1 MANLKV
7 TGNYLNP
14 YEGLHAAYRGSPLYE
29 QLGGD
34 AAWET
39 YARRGQLDE
48 MITILRQQE
57 KLGGVDKFK
66 QNYNTDFLD
75 TDQKMMAAANELY
88 ADRETVNKYK
98 ENYIDEAT
106 GEVKERELEMTEYD
120 WNKHNISALVDY
132 NKKVYE
138 REVEAKNKEDMN
150 GFVKFMASIP
160 GVLGEFGTGFLEQ
173 VENIWNP
180 IQGTFNAISATIK
193 GEGFEGVDEAF
204 QSAWKDDVTLGL
216 RQQLED
222 WERKYTLV
230 RDINGNYTI
239 GGKIFGGIATSYG
252 QFAPTMMLNL
262 ASGFVG
268 KIGSAGSKLNN
279 FSQSAAKVI
288 NKAANLMYWAGL
300 SSSNFGEFVRDKEM
314 ATVPTWQKLLNA
326 AAKGTGE
333 YLVMRMLNNVFGTT
347 TLDKLTFGYS
357 LTGSV
362 AGTTATRIGLD
373 FMHEGLEEALQDFS
387 SYYIDVF
394 FTSINENFGKYANY
408 NLQTFVDAFV
418 LGALSSIGGS
428 AISIVTGKRVSKNEV
443 ARNRKGEIK
452 VDRKGKVK
460 VAKFNMFESYN
471 IRANADGFTS
481 AVNELMNDKTL
492 TKAQRNSL
500 YGQAYATIR
509 VLSSYYGEIG
519 QERFAAAESLINQL
533 YEYGTKKGYYWNE
546 EKRTDIVKKLKQ
558 QYQDMSSD
566 YYGKLEENVEAAIK
580 EAAEKAA
587 ISEINQVIAKEDL
600 KSGKV
605 KLPAD
610 KAEMEK
616 VVQGIFD
623 KDSTV
628 ERVVLTNDGVTPIQ
642 VNNVVFVPSNYLELG
657 ADGNIVYRTIA
668 EQDLVQKTISGEQ
681 YAELLPIILSTYRSV
696 KNDPN
701 ATMEQAIFEL
711 YFNPQFFEIMLNTA
725 NQETFQFL
733 SKLNDLAAKATR
745 KTVKDEIFVQRLDE
759 VMVELNKI
767 LVVYLVNQ
775 QEANFDHLSF
785 LNKKQ
790 KDWIHNKRY
799 SKDLANRIIKGNKV
813 TNEEWDVVKHRI
825 NAMPVTQDIKDV
837 IWNNLQSKTESVRRN
852 AITQMNNHY
861 RNIFLSPYNGKTFL
875 PNNSIANNTW
885 NTWAK
890 ASGLTIDTLLVPVT
904 DPDLFEI
911 IQESEGEVSPDS
923 TLSYYR
929 KTFERY
935 TNGKYTFQY
944 KNGMVKVDEIKRDAQ
959 YGYYRF
965 NKEKQSIYSERS
977 ERNRTIV
984 ERSRNAN
991 RTLVSEFIS
1000 DNVDDMSKSYVEI
1013 DDLIKNPELLKDS
1026 IRKKIEQSPQKE
1038 VTPQT
1043 AFLYLRNETLRKTK
1057 GNTSIVMGSDGKF
1070 YFVNVKAAKDILI
1083 NPKPDWQDKK
1093 EFKASELVK
1102 ADYMIGKLAGLKVVK
1117 GNSTYYDPQINTIV
1131 LEQADNDTMTYLFLH
1146 EFQHAIQDNENLNRG
1161 LFETWLDSLKV
1172 DAQRKRI
1179 INDFRKH
1186 RPELFN
1192 DVKKGSK
1199 EEADI
1204 VQDSIYNMTGE
1215 TQAYGLEGDEIND
1228 YYPVLS
1234 YVNNGYVN
1242 LVLPWGTHYKLNDA
1256 TNTVAEVF
1264 TGGPVYTG
1272 QKQTTEKKFEP
1283 KVEPKVEPKK
1293 TKKTVEQST
1302 EQIIKEEVE
1311 KRKSINEITTAIA
1324 KLKPETQT
1332 NYSDFHQSME
1342 DMKSDDT
1349 KSEEVQWEDV
1359 EANNVTARNV
1369 SKVLN
1374 HLFEKTTAK
1383 DFVNGNF
1390 ACMVLTNGDIYK
1402 MPVKLKIGTDIAH
1415 EIYKLVYSKIFKT
1428 GRKASKEELMALA
1441 TNLVDADKKLYYVNA
1456 IIYDGQSSSQ
1466 GNRFL
1471 TVSVPFA
1478 SSKSQLKSVFKLLD
1492 LQQANKNAYI
1502 NVYSAATGT
1511 ITGDISLEE
1520 AKKEIRDTTESLESY
1535 EEMFRQGHKNVND
1548 SPMSQTENSYNS
1560 INEAK
1565 RVKNSNADF
1574 EKILRNNTDD
1584 YDITQFSKRPRSVF
1598 ILPDGSLRAVQKDQH
1613 HIHTMERII
1622 ANGYEQQDA
1631 QKYFKSLPQVTV
1643 QRDSEGL
1650 LVAIRMPL
1658 AMDRPTIN
1666 TLLTIMDMFYDK
1678 NIEFSLGPTF
1688 GYDVDPSEVVVFSDE
1703 YDNPDEMIDGYIE
1716 EYRNQNIL
1724 RNSHKKRYVS
1734 NEEADE
1740 SNLKYFKRR
1749 NKPIQLDPRIQDLVK
1764 ETTGHEQEVSR
1775 GLWKLIGGSRK
1786 GELNVHTLY
1795 EYIRTADTMND
1806 YTFDLINKHFFKNT
1820 AIKSFKQLKAYAS
1833 ELAPKYYALR
1843 AVLKA
1848 FGKEQ
1853 FLERKLSHKG
1863 FMDILENLEKRPEWK
1878 ALYDQI
1884 VQRFESYK
1892 GSLPLDIDYQNMRIM
1907 FMKMFDGTVQ
1917 SAGHIAAIAKWLAV
1931 TEYTAETKYKTAGQV
1946 KKVSTEKSI
1955 GEDIKLEDTLE
1966 DESAR
1971 AAFDEVLDDTP
1982 EIQMIEAVI
1991 NERNRRFFESED
2003 YKNMD
2008 KAEIR
2013 QTQYEI
2019 RQEVEE
2025 KLTAEEV
2032 RAEYLAILT
2041 GEDRAYNDYVK
2052 SKISKYVRPVKN
2064 VKAHIRYLV
2073 NVSIRNNLSESDMK
2087 RFRKQYPEVF
2097 DADGRLNPEYMKG
2110 KSMSQL
2116 EALEESLVKVA
2127 DKAKEGAFKSAR
2139 AQRLSNDLEKAKRK
2153 IEQLEQRNQ
2162 KLKEENKE
2170 LKQYERT
2177 EDYKFDNDYE
2187 FTINSDIPMPAV
2199 VQETMETSFDEFSKS
2214 EVKYVGDDT
2223 VDNIKISM
2231 TKFFEKVGNKL
2242 SMMSQQD
2249 VDDVINFYAHS
2260 VVIAEKFDTNSM
2272 RKYDA
2277 FKMFTLAYLL
2287 QAEREGLW
2295 TLSESQVRDINNTLD
2310 QMARQS
2316 ATVLSMWKQALKLAD
2331 PNRCIINSIKRS
2343 TDVEFSTHAIESLS
2357 QAMSMS
2363 GKTKEQLDRK
2373 SAAVKKAI
2381 ERLEYEALE
2390 QYKKKEGN
2398 AFDKLVKLQRLFML
2412 SGPGTWIRNA
2422 VSNTAIIPA
2431 NRGGAFIGTIITEK
2445 LFKHKKDVLTEHHQW
2460 RIAGTKP
2467 DQIFS
2472 DYVDNLFDWVVY
2484 KDDKGKDVTF
2494 YEAISDGLNKY
2505 NPKKL
2510 KRLTGVNAI
2519 TDMIAKRV
2527 ASDIFNNNGFTSRSN
2542 RKALQ
2547 KSGELL
2553 NMTSKFVFKM
2563 LSDDPWIKRQ
2573 TKYYMKRMLQESQK
2587 EINPTMLATQ
2597 DYPNKRISEIL
2608 VEAYK
2613 MATWDY
2619 MHKPNV
2625 FNKVEQWIREKSGAP
2640 GYFIF
2645 KQFLPFASAG
2655 WNWFIAG
2662 LELTPIGLA
2671 KGIIQYA
2678 KLEDMIQK
2686 MDKARVKG
2694 EDIASSR
2701 FAAYIA
2707 RRNIGK
2713 GLIGTIGLAIG
2724 LILAFTGT
2732 AGIDDED
2739 DKLKIRI
2746 GDNFY
2751 IDITDLFGSQGILLG
2766 MAIGSPFM
2774 DGEGT
2779 AWDKI
2784 SGSFTSTLTQL
2795 FNDSVYNDVA
2805 GWFKWN
2811 DGVGEVLLDRFESSI
2826 GTFIPNAIKTFNSM
2840 LYTHQVKYDSGILGA
2855 IERWGVQ
2862 LVPGLSYALPKKVDI
2877 YDGQVK
2883 PKYNVNWLINFI
2895 NRLGP
2900 IDIMPY
2906 KVTDMEKLAMSLGV
2920 NKDMLTGNY
2929 DDIGQLSAADV
2940 EKINKYYGTL
2950 NEQDL
2955 AELVANKRKYRV
2967 LDEKTDEYV
2976 EITFNKMTDKQKKSV
2991 IQRIMSDNA
3000 SAAKVYIW
3008 TSKGGKFY
3016 GTESEVQ
3023 EYRKLGLNNVYV
3035 EMKGKKG
3042 FI

>member
-48 MITILRQQE
+48 MITVLREQE

-180 IQGTFNAISATIK
+180 IQGTFNAISATVK
-193 GEGFEGVDEAF
+193 GENVDEAF
-204 QSAWKDDVTLGL
+204 QSAWKDDVTIGL

-252 QFAPTMMLNL
+252 QFAPTMMLNF

-268 KIGSAGSKLNN
+268 KIGTAGSKLNN

-288 NKAANLMYWAGL
+288 NKAANLMYWTGL

-362 AGTTATRIGLD
+362 AGTAASRIGLD

-408 NLQTFVDAFV
+408 NLQTFIDAFV

-428 AISIVTGKRVSKNEV
+428 AVSIVTGKRISKNEV

-460 VAKFNMFESYN
+460 VAKFNAFESYN
-471 IRANADGFTS
+471 IRANAEGFTS

-492 TKAQRNSL
+492 TKEQRNSL

-546 EKRTDIVKKLKQ
+546 EKRTNTIKKLKQ
-558 QYQDMSSD
+558 QYQDMTTD

-616 VVQGIFD
+616 IVQDIFD
-623 KDSTV
+623 KDKSV
-628 ERVVLTNDGVTPIQ
+628 ERVVITNDGVTPIQ
-642 VNNVVFVPSNYLELG
+642 VSNIVFVPSNYLELG

-668 EQDLVQKTISGEQ
+668 EQDLVQKTISGKQ
-681 YAELLPIILSTYRSV
+681 YADLLPIILSTYRSV

-711 YFNPQFFEIMLNTA
+711 YFNPQFFEIMLNSA
-725 NQETFQFL
+725 NQEMFQFL

-785 LNKKQ
+785 LNRKQ

-799 SKDLANRIIKGNKV
+799 GKDLANRIIKGNKV
-813 TNEEWDVVKHRI
+813 TNEEWEVIKHRI

-837 IWNNLQSKTESVRRN
+837 IWNNMQSKTESVRRN

-861 RNIFLSPYNGKTFL
+861 RNVFLSPYNGKTFL

-890 ASGLTIDTLLVPVT
+890 ASGLTIDSLLVPVT

-923 TLSYYR
+923 TLAYYR
-929 KTFERY
+929 KTFEHY

-984 ERSRNAN
+984 ERSRAAN
-991 RTLVSEFIS
+991 RTLVSEFVS
-1000 DNVDDMSKSYVEI
+1000 DDVDDMSKSYVEI
-1013 DDLIKNPELLKDS
+1013 DDLIKNPELLKAS

-1083 NPKPDWQDKK
+1083 NPNHDWQDKK
-1093 EFKASELVK
+1093 EFKATELVK
-1102 ADYMIGKLAGLKVVK
+1102 ADYMIGKLAGLKIVK
-1117 GNSTYYDPQINTIV
+1117 GNSTYYDPQTNTIV

-1161 LFETWLDSLKV
+1161 LSATWLDSLKV

-1234 YVNNGYVN
+1234 YVNNGIVN
-1242 LVLPWGTHYKLNDA
+1242 LVLPWGTHYKLND
-1256 TNTVAEVF
+1256 
-1264 TGGPVYTG
+1264 
-1272 QKQTTEKKFEP
+1272 
-1283 KVEPKVEPKK
+1283 
-1293 TKKTVEQST
+1293 
-1302 EQIIKEEVE
+1302 
-1311 KRKSINEITTAIA
+1311 
-1324 KLKPETQT
+1324 
-1332 NYSDFHQSME
+1332 
-1342 DMKSDDT
+1342 
-1349 KSEEVQWEDV
+1349 
-1359 EANNVTARNV
+1359 VT
-1369 SKVLN
+1369 
-1374 HLFEKTTAK
+1374 
-1383 DFVNGNF
+1383 
-1390 ACMVLTNGDIYK
+1390 
-1402 MPVKLKIGTDIAH
+1402 
-1415 EIYKLVYSKIFKT
+1415 
-1428 GRKASKEELMALA
+1428 
-1441 TNLVDADKKLYYVNA
+1441 
-1456 IIYDGQSSSQ
+1456 GQSSIVTV
-1466 GNRFL
+1466 NKKFNDIIKDATRHYTKEDFAKFPMRF
-1471 TVSVPFA
+1471 FM
-1478 SSKSQLKSVFKLLD
+1478 
-1492 LQQANKNAYI
+1492 LQD
-1502 NVYSAATGT
+1502 
-1511 ITGDISLEE
+1511 GDIRVTNYYHDEIVNLIVSKGYSRKDAVEYVDSLPQFTMDEGGE
-1520 AKKEIRDTTESLESY
+1520 YIAFRIPERMTSAERYSILELMDVLLSKNITFELGPTSDADY
-1535 EEMFRQGHKNVND
+1535 EYDVILTSDDYNTSDDMLKAYTRN
-1548 SPMSQTENSYNS
+1548 YNS
-1560 INEAK
+1560 IKSQNISSHK
-1565 RVKNSNADF
+1565 RLTEFDDKFETIVKS
-1574 EKILRNNTDD
+1574 NTDD

-1598 ILPDGSLRAVQKDQH
+1598 ILSDGSLRAVQKDQH

-1622 ANGYEQQDA
+1622 ANGYEQRDVEE
-1631 QKYFKSLPQVTV
+1631 YFKSLPQVTV

-1650 LVAIRMPL
+1650 LVAVRIPL
-1658 AMDRPTIN
+1658 AMDRPALN

-1734 NEEADE
+1734 NKEADE

-1749 NKPIQLDPRIQDLVK
+1749 NKPIQLDPRVQELVK

-1795 EYIRTADTMND
+1795 EYIRTTETMND
-1806 YTFDLINKHFFKNT
+1806 YTFNLINKHFFKNT

-1884 VQRFESYK
+1884 VERFESYK

-1931 TEYTAETKYKTAGQV
+1931 TEYAAETKYKTAGQV

-1966 DESAR
+1966 DESAK

-2064 VKAHIRYLV
+2064 VKAHIKYLV

-2087 RFRKQYPEVF
+2087 RFRKQYPDVF
-2097 DADGRLNPEYMKG
+2097 DADGRLNPEYMKD

-2116 EALEESLVKVA
+2116 EALEESLIKVA
-2127 DKAKEGAFKSAR
+2127 NKAKEGAFKSAK
-2139 AQRLSNDLEKAKRK
+2139 AQRLSDDLAKAKRK
-2153 IEQLEQRNQ
+2153 IEKLERENQ
-2162 KLKEENKE
+2162 KLKDENKE
-2170 LKQYERT
+2170 LKQYEKT

-2199 VQETMETSFDEFSKS
+2199 VQETMEISFDEFSKS

-2231 TKFFEKVGNKL
+2231 VKFFEKAGNKL

-2260 VVIAEKFDTNSM
+2260 FVIAEKFDTNSM

-2287 QAEREGLW
+2287 EGEREGLW
-2295 TLSESQVRDINNTLD
+2295 TLSESQARDINNTLD

-2357 QAMSMS
+2357 QAMSMP
-2363 GKTKEQLDRK
+2363 GKSKEQLDRK

-2398 AFDKLVKLQRLFML
+2398 VFDKLVKLQRLFML

-2422 VSNTAIIPA
+2422 VSNTVIIPA

-2445 LFKHKKDVLTEHHQW
+2445 LFKHKKDVLTKHKQW
-2460 RIAGTKP
+2460 IIAGTKP

-2494 YEAISDGLNKY
+2494 YQAISDGLNKY

-2510 KRLTGVNAI
+2510 KRLTGVDAI

-2527 ASDIFNNNGFTSRSN
+2527 ASDIFNNNGFTSRSS

-2587 EINPTMLATQ
+2587 DINPTMLATQ
-2597 DYPNKRISEIL
+2597 DYPNKKISEIL

-2625 FNKVEQWIREKSGAP
+2625 FNKIEQWIREKSGAP

-2732 AGIDDED
+2732 AGIDEED

-2751 IDITDLFGSQGILLG
+2751 IDITDMFGSQGILLG

-2779 AWDKI
+2779 AWDKV
-2784 SGSFTSTLTQL
+2784 SSSFTSTLTQL

-2840 LYTHQVKYDSGILGA
+2840 LYTHQVKYDRGILGA

-2862 LVPGLSYALPKKVDI
+2862 LVPGLAHALPKKVDI

-2883 PKYNVNWLINFI
+2883 PKYNVNWLVNFI

-2906 KVTDMEKLAMSLGV
+2906 KVTDMEKLAISLGV

-2967 LDEKTDEYV
+2967 LDEETDEYV

>member
-48 MITILRQQE
+48 MITVLREQN
-57 KLGGVDKFK
+57 KLGGIENFK
-66 QNYNTDFLD
+66 NNYETDFLD

-106 GEVKERELEMTEYD
+106 GEIKERELEMTEYD

-193 GEGFEGVDEAF
+193 GENIDEAF
-204 QSAWKDDVTLGL
+204 QSAWKDDVTIGL

-252 QFAPTMMLNL
+252 QFAPTMMLNF

-268 KIGSAGSKLNN
+268 KIGTAGSKLNN

-288 NKAANLMYWAGL
+288 NKAANIMYWTGL
-300 SSSNFGEFVRDKEM
+300 SSSNFGELVRDKEM

-357 LTGSV
+357 LSGSV
-362 AGTTATRIGLD
+362 AGTAASRIGLD

-408 NLQTFVDAFV
+408 NLQTFIDAFV

-428 AISIVTGKRVSKNEV
+428 AVSIVTGKRISKNEV

-460 VAKFNMFESYN
+460 IAKFNAFESYN
-471 IRANADGFTS
+471 IRANAEGFIS

-492 TKAQRNSL
+492 TKEQRNSL

-546 EKRTDIVKKLKQ
+546 EKRTDIIKKLKQ
-558 QYQDMSSD
+558 QYQDMTTD

-580 EAAEKAA
+580 EAVEKAA

-616 VVQGIFD
+616 IVQDIFD
-623 KDSTV
+623 KDESV
-628 ERVVLTNDGVTPIQ
+628 ERVVITNDGVTPIQ
-642 VNNVVFVPSNYLELG
+642 VSNIVFVPSNYLELG

-668 EQDLVQKTISGEQ
+668 EQDLVQKTISGKQ
-681 YAELLPIILSTYRSV
+681 YADLLPIILSTYRSV

-711 YFNPQFFEIMLNTA
+711 YFNPQFFEIMLNSA
-725 NQETFQFL
+725 NQEMFQFL

-785 LNKKQ
+785 LNRKQ
-790 KDWIHNKRY
+790 KDWVHNKRY

-813 TNEEWDVVKHRI
+813 TNEEWEVIKHRI

-837 IWNNLQSKTESVRRN
+837 IWNNIQSKTESVRRN
-852 AITQMNNHY
+852 AIVQMNNHY
-861 RNIFLSPYNGKTFL
+861 RNVFLSPYNGKTFL

-890 ASGLTIDTLLVPVT
+890 ASGLTIDSLLVPVT

-923 TLSYYR
+923 TLAYYR

-984 ERSRNAN
+984 ERSRIAN
-991 RTLVSEFIS
+991 RTLVSEFVS
-1000 DNVDDMSKSYVEI
+1000 DDVDDMSKSYVEI
-1013 DDLIKNPELLKDS
+1013 DDLIKNPELLKAS

-1083 NPKPDWQDKK
+1083 SPKPDWQDKK
-1093 EFKASELVK
+1093 EFKATELVK
-1102 ADYMIGKLAGLKVVK
+1102 ADYMLGKLAGLKIVK
-1117 GNSTYYDPQINTIV
+1117 GNSTYYDPQTNTIV

-1161 LFETWLDSLKV
+1161 LSATWLDSLKV

-1215 TQAYGLEGDEIND
+1215 TQAYGLEADEIND

-1234 YVNNGYVN
+1234 YVNNGIVN
-1242 LVLPWGTHYKLNDA
+1242 LVLPWGTHYKLND
-1256 TNTVAEVF
+1256 
-1264 TGGPVYTG
+1264 
-1272 QKQTTEKKFEP
+1272 
-1283 KVEPKVEPKK
+1283 
-1293 TKKTVEQST
+1293 
-1302 EQIIKEEVE
+1302 
-1311 KRKSINEITTAIA
+1311 IT
-1324 KLKPETQT
+1324 
-1332 NYSDFHQSME
+1332 
-1342 DMKSDDT
+1342 
-1349 KSEEVQWEDV
+1349 
-1359 EANNVTARNV
+1359 
-1369 SKVLN
+1369 
-1374 HLFEKTTAK
+1374 
-1383 DFVNGNF
+1383 
-1390 ACMVLTNGDIYK
+1390 
-1402 MPVKLKIGTDIAH
+1402 
-1415 EIYKLVYSKIFKT
+1415 
-1428 GRKASKEELMALA
+1428 
-1441 TNLVDADKKLYYVNA
+1441 
-1456 IIYDGQSSSQ
+1456 GQSSIVTNSDK
-1466 GNRFL
+1466 F
-1471 TVSVPFA
+1471 
-1478 SSKSQLKSVFKLLD
+1478 
-1492 LQQANKNAYI
+1492 
-1502 NVYSAATGT
+1502 
-1511 ITGDISLEE
+1511 
-1520 AKKEIRDTTESLESY
+1520 ES
-1535 EEMFRQGHKNVND
+1535 
-1548 SPMSQTENSYNS
+1548 
-1560 INEAK
+1560 I
-1565 RVKNSNADF
+1565 VKN
-1574 EKILRNNTDD
+1574 NTED
-1584 YDITQFSKRPRSVF
+1584 YSMEQFSKRPRSVF

-1631 QKYFKSLPQVTV
+1631 EKYFKSLPQVTV
-1643 QRDSEGL
+1643 QRDGEEL
-1650 LVAIRMPL
+1650 LIAIRIPL
-1658 AMDRPTIN
+1658 SMNRATLN
-1666 TLLTIMDMFYDK
+1666 SLLTIMDMFYDK
-1678 NIEFSLGPTF
+1678 NIDFDLGPTF
-1688 GYDVDPSEVVVFSDE
+1688 GYDVDPSEVVVFSDD
-1703 YDNPDEMIDGYIE
+1703 YDNSDEMIDGYIE
-1716 EYRNQNIL
+1716 EYRNQKIL

-1734 NEEADE
+1734 NKEADE
-1740 SNLKYFKRR
+1740 TNLKYFKRR
-1749 NKPIQLDPRIQDLVK
+1749 NKPIQLDHRVQELVK

-1795 EYIRTADTMND
+1795 EYIRTAETMND
-1806 YTFDLINKHFFKNT
+1806 YTFNLINKHFFKNT

-1884 VQRFESYK
+1884 VERFESYK

-1931 TEYTAETKYKTAGQV
+1931 TEYTAETKYKTPGNV
-1946 KKVSTEKSI
+1946 KKVSTEKQI

-1966 DESAR
+1966 DESAKT
-1971 AAFDEVLDDTP
+1971 AFDEVLDNTP

-2139 AQRLSNDLEKAKRK
+2139 AQRLSNDLAKAKRK
-2153 IEQLEQRNQ
+2153 IEQLEQQNQ

-2199 VQETMETSFDEFSKS
+2199 VQETMEISFDEFSKS

-2231 TKFFEKVGNKL
+2231 VKFFEKAGNKL

-2260 VVIAEKFDTNSM
+2260 FVIAEKFDTNSM

-2287 QAEREGLW
+2287 EGEREGLW
-2295 TLSESQVRDINNTLD
+2295 TLSESQTRDINNTLD

-2398 AFDKLVKLQRLFML
+2398 VFDKLVKLQRLFML

-2422 VSNTAIIPA
+2422 VSNTVIIPA

-2445 LFKHKKDVLTEHHQW
+2445 LFKHKKDVLTKHKQW

-2494 YEAISDGLNKY
+2494 YQAISDGLNKY

-2510 KRLTGVNAI
+2510 KSLTGVDAI

-2527 ASDIFNNNGFTSRSN
+2527 ASDIFNNNGFTSKSS

-2573 TKYYMKRMLQESQK
+2573 TKYYMKRMLHESQK
-2587 EINPTMLATQ
+2587 DINPTMLATQ
-2597 DYPNKRISEIL
+2597 DYPNKKISEIL
-2608 VEAYK
+2608 VEAFK

-2625 FNKVEQWIREKSGAP
+2625 FNKIEQWIREKSGAP

-2732 AGIDDED
+2732 AGIDEED

-2751 IDITDLFGSQGILLG
+2751 IDITDMFGSQGILLG

-2779 AWDKI
+2779 AWNKV
-2784 SGSFTSTLTQL
+2784 SSSFTSTLTQL

-2840 LYTHQVKYDSGILGA
+2840 LYTHQVKYDQGILGA

-2862 LVPGLSYALPKKVDI
+2862 LVPGLAHALPKKVDI

-2883 PKYNVNWLINFI
+2883 PKYNVNWLVNFI

-2906 KVTDMEKLAMSLGV
+2906 KVTDMEKLAISLGV

-2967 LDEKTDEYV
+2967 LDEETDEYV

-3023 EYRKLGLNNVYV
+3023 EYRKLGLNNVYI

>member
-14 YEGLHAAYRGSPLYE
+14 YEGLHAVYRGSPLYE

-48 MITILRQQE
+48 MITVLREQE

-88 ADRETVNKYK
+88 ADRETINKYK

-138 REVEAKNKEDMN
+138 REVEAKNKADMN

-160 GVLGEFGTGFLEQ
+160 GVLGEFGTGVLEQ
-173 VENIWNP
+173 AENIWNP
-180 IQGTFNAISATIK
+180 IQGTFNAISAIVK
-193 GEGFEGVDEAF
+193 GENADEAF
-204 QSAWKDDVTLGL
+204 QSAWKDDVTIGL

-230 RDINGNYTI
+230 RDINGNYTT

-252 QFAPTMMLNL
+252 QFAPTMMLNF

-268 KIGSAGSKLNN
+268 KIGTTGSKLNN

-288 NKAANLMYWAGL
+288 NKAANLMYWTGL

-357 LTGSV
+357 LTSSV
-362 AGTTATRIGLD
+362 TGTAASRIGLD

-408 NLQTFVDAFV
+408 NLQTFIDAFV
-418 LGALSSIGGS
+418 LGALSSIGSS
-428 AISIVTGKRVSKNEV
+428 AVSIVTGKRISKNEV
-443 ARNRKGEIK
+443 AKNRKGEIK

-460 VAKFNMFESYN
+460 IAKFNAFESYN
-471 IRANADGFTS
+471 IRANAEGFTS
-481 AVNELMNDKTL
+481 AVNKLMNDKTL
-492 TKAQRNSL
+492 TKEQRNSL

-533 YEYGTKKGYYWNE
+533 YEYGTKKGYYWDE
-546 EKRTDIVKKLKQ
+546 EKRTDTIKKLKQ
-558 QYQDMSSD
+558 QYQDMSTD
-566 YYGKLEENVEAAIK
+566 YYGKLKENVEAAIK
-580 EAAEKAA
+580 EAVEKAA

-616 VVQGIFD
+616 IVQDIFD
-623 KDSTV
+623 KDESV
-628 ERVVLTNDGVTPIQ
+628 ERVVITNDGVTPIQ
-642 VNNVVFVPSNYLELG
+642 VSNIVFVPSNYLELG

-668 EQDLVQKTISGEQ
+668 EQDLVQKTISGKQ
-681 YAELLPIILSTYRSV
+681 YADLLPIILSTYRSV

-701 ATMEQAIFEL
+701 ATIEQAIFEL
-711 YFNPQFFEIMLNTA
+711 YFNPQFFEIMLNSA
-725 NQETFQFL
+725 NQEMYQFL
-733 SKLNDLAAKATR
+733 SKLNDLATKATR

-785 LNKKQ
+785 LNRKQ

-813 TNEEWDVVKHRI
+813 TNEEWEVIKHRI

-837 IWNNLQSKTESVRRN
+837 IWNNMQSKTESVRRN

-861 RNIFLSPYNGKTFL
+861 RNVFLSPYNGKTFL

-890 ASGLTIDTLLVPVT
+890 ASGLTIDSLLVPVT

-911 IQESEGEVSPDS
+911 IQESEGEVNPDS
-923 TLSYYR
+923 TLAYYR

-944 KNGMVKVDEIKRDAQ
+944 KNGMVKVDEIRRDAQ

-984 ERSRNAN
+984 ERSRAAN
-991 RTLVSEFIS
+991 RTLISEFVS
-1000 DNVDDMSKSYVEI
+1000 DDVDDMSKSYVEI
-1013 DDLIKNPELLKDS
+1013 DDLIKNPELLKAS

-1070 YFVNVKAAKDILI
+1070 YFVNVKAAKDILT
-1083 NPKPDWQDKK
+1083 NPNPDWQDKK
-1093 EFKASELVK
+1093 EYKATELVK
-1102 ADYMIGKLAGLKVVK
+1102 ADYMIGKLAGLKIVK
-1117 GNSTYYDPQINTIV
+1117 GNSTYYDPQTNTIV
-1131 LEQADNDTMTYLFLH
+1131 LEQADNNTMTYLFLH
-1146 EFQHAIQDNENLNRG
+1146 EFQHAIQDNESLNRG
-1161 LFETWLDSLKV
+1161 LSATWLDSLKV

-1186 RPELFN
+1186 RPELFS

-1215 TQAYGLEGDEIND
+1215 TQAYGLEADEIND

-1234 YVNNGYVN
+1234 YVNNGIVN
-1242 LVLPWGTHYKLNDA
+1242 LVLPWGTHYKLND
-1256 TNTVAEVF
+1256 
-1264 TGGPVYTG
+1264 
-1272 QKQTTEKKFEP
+1272 
-1283 KVEPKVEPKK
+1283 
-1293 TKKTVEQST
+1293 
-1302 EQIIKEEVE
+1302 
-1311 KRKSINEITTAIA
+1311 IT
-1324 KLKPETQT
+1324 
-1332 NYSDFHQSME
+1332 
-1342 DMKSDDT
+1342 
-1349 KSEEVQWEDV
+1349 
-1359 EANNVTARNV
+1359 
-1369 SKVLN
+1369 
-1374 HLFEKTTAK
+1374 
-1383 DFVNGNF
+1383 
-1390 ACMVLTNGDIYK
+1390 
-1402 MPVKLKIGTDIAH
+1402 
-1415 EIYKLVYSKIFKT
+1415 
-1428 GRKASKEELMALA
+1428 
-1441 TNLVDADKKLYYVNA
+1441 
-1456 IIYDGQSSSQ
+1456 GQSSIVTNSDK
-1466 GNRFL
+1466 F
-1471 TVSVPFA
+1471 
-1478 SSKSQLKSVFKLLD
+1478 
-1492 LQQANKNAYI
+1492 
-1502 NVYSAATGT
+1502 
-1511 ITGDISLEE
+1511 
-1520 AKKEIRDTTESLESY
+1520 ES
-1535 EEMFRQGHKNVND
+1535 
-1548 SPMSQTENSYNS
+1548 
-1560 INEAK
+1560 I
-1565 RVKNSNADF
+1565 VKN
-1574 EKILRNNTDD
+1574 NTED
-1584 YDITQFSKRPRSVF
+1584 YSMEQFSKHPRSVF
-1598 ILPDGSLRAVQKDQH
+1598 ILPDGSLRAVQRDQY

-1622 ANGYEQQDA
+1622 ANGYDQQDA

-1658 AMDRPTIN
+1658 STDRSTIN

-1688 GYDVDPSEVVVFSDE
+1688 GYDVDPSEVVVFSDD
-1703 YDNPDEMIDGYIE
+1703 YDTADEMIDGYIE
-1716 EYRNQNIL
+1716 EYRNQKIL
-1724 RNSHKKRYVS
+1724 LNSHKKRYVS
-1734 NEEADE
+1734 NKEADE
-1740 SNLKYFKRR
+1740 TNLKYFKRR
-1749 NKPIQLDPRIQDLVK
+1749 NKPIQLDPRVQELVK

-1775 GLWKLIGGSRK
+1775 GLWKLIGGSSK

-1795 EYIRTADTMND
+1795 EYIRTAETMND
-1806 YTFDLINKHFFKNT
+1806 YTFNLINKHFFKNT
-1820 AIKSFKQLKAYAS
+1820 AIKSFKQLKAYSS

-1884 VQRFESYK
+1884 VERFESYK

-1931 TEYTAETKYKTAGQV
+1931 TEYAAETKYKTAGQV

-1955 GEDIKLEDTLE
+1955 DEDIKLEDTLE
-1966 DESAR
+1966 DESAK

-1982 EIQMIEAVI
+1982 EIQMIEAII

-2008 KAEIR
+2008 KAKIK

-2041 GEDRAYNDYVK
+2041 GEDRTYNDYVK

-2097 DADGRLNPEYMKG
+2097 GEDGRLNPEYMKG

-2116 EALEESLVKVA
+2116 ETLEESLVKVA
-2127 DKAKEGAFKSAR
+2127 NKAKEGAFTSTR
-2139 AQRLSNDLEKAKRK
+2139 AKRLSDDLEKAKRK
-2153 IEQLEQRNQ
+2153 IEKLEQENQ
-2162 KLKEENKE
+2162 KLKDENKE
-2170 LKQYERT
+2170 LKQYEKT
-2177 EDYKFDNDYE
+2177 DDYKFDNDYE

-2199 VQETMETSFDEFSKS
+2199 VQETMEISFDEFSKS

-2231 TKFFEKVGNKL
+2231 VKFFEKVGNKL

-2287 QAEREGLW
+2287 EGEREGLW
-2295 TLSESQVRDINNTLD
+2295 TLSESQTRDINNTLD

-2357 QAMSMS
+2357 QAMSMP
-2363 GKTKEQLDRK
+2363 GKSKEQLDRK

-2390 QYKKKEGN
+2390 QYNKKEGN
-2398 AFDKLVKLQRLFML
+2398 VFDKLVKLQRLFML

-2422 VSNTAIIPA
+2422 VSNTVIIPA

-2445 LFKHKKDVLTEHHQW
+2445 LFKHKKNVLTEHNQW

-2467 DQIFS
+2467 DQIFN
-2472 DYVDNLFDWVVY
+2472 DYVDNLFDLVVY

-2494 YEAISDGLNKY
+2494 YQAISDGLNKY

-2510 KRLTGVNAI
+2510 KSLTGVDAI

-2527 ASDIFNNNGFTSRSN
+2527 ASDIFNNNGFTSKSS

-2573 TKYYMKRMLQESQK
+2573 TKYYMKRMLHESQK
-2587 EINPTMLATQ
+2587 DINPTMLTTQ
-2597 DYPNKRISEIL
+2597 DYPNKKISEIL

-2625 FNKVEQWIREKSGAP
+2625 FNKIEQWIREKSGAP

-2732 AGIDDED
+2732 AGIDEED

-2751 IDITDLFGSQGILLG
+2751 IDITDMFGSQGILLG

-2779 AWDKI
+2779 AWDKV
-2784 SGSFTSTLTQL
+2784 SSSFTSTLTQL

-2840 LYTHQVKYDSGILGA
+2840 LYTHQVKYDRGILGA

-2862 LVPGLSYALPKKVDI
+2862 LVPGLAHAIPKKVDI

-2883 PKYNVNWLINFI
+2883 PKYNVNWLVNFI

-2906 KVTDMEKLAMSLGV
+2906 KVTDMEKLAISLGV

-2967 LDEKTDEYV
+2967 LDEETNEYV

>member
-1 MANLKV
+1 MANFKV

-48 MITILRQQE
+48 MITVLREQE

-98 ENYIDEAT
+98 ENYIDEVT

-160 GVLGEFGTGFLEQ
+160 GVLGEFGTGFLQQ

-180 IQGTFNAISATIK
+180 IQGTFNAVSATIK
-193 GEGFEGVDEAF
+193 GENVDEAF
-204 QSAWKDDVTLGL
+204 QSAWKDDVSTDL
-216 RQQLED
+216 RAQLED
-222 WERKYTLV
+222 WERKYTLI
-230 RDINGNYTI
+230 RDINGNYTT

-252 QFAPTMMLNL
+252 QFAPTMMLNF

-268 KIGSAGSKLNN
+268 KIGSTGSKLNN

-288 NKAANLMYWAGL
+288 NKAANLMYWTGL

-347 TLDKLTFGYS
+347 TLDKLTFGYA
-357 LTGSV
+357 LRGSV
-362 AGTTATRIGLD
+362 AKTTAARVGID

-387 SYYIDVF
+387 SYYVDVF

-408 NLQTFVDAFV
+408 NLQTFIDAFV

-428 AISIVTGKRVSKNEV
+428 AVSIVTGKRISKNEV

-460 VAKFNMFESYN
+460 IAKFNAFESYN
-471 IRANADGFTS
+471 IRANAEGFTS

-492 TKAQRNSL
+492 TKEQRNSL

-546 EKRTDIVKKLKQ
+546 EKRTDIIKKLKQ
-558 QYQDMSSD
+558 QYQDMSTD
-566 YYGKLEENVEAAIK
+566 YYGKLEENVEAVIK
-580 EAAEKAA
+580 EAVEKAA

-616 VVQGIFD
+616 IVQDIFD
-623 KDSTV
+623 KDESV
-628 ERVVLTNDGVTPIQ
+628 ERVVITNDGVTPIQ
-642 VNNVVFVPSNYLELG
+642 VSNIVFVPSNYLELG

-668 EQDLVQKTISGEQ
+668 EQDLVQKTISGKQ
-681 YAELLPIILSTYRSV
+681 YADLLPIILSTYRSV

-711 YFNPQFFEIMLNTA
+711 YFNPQFFEIMLNSA
-725 NQETFQFL
+725 NQEMFQFL

-745 KTVKDEIFVQRLDE
+745 KTVKDEIFVQRLNE

-837 IWNNLQSKTESVRRN
+837 IWNNIQSKTESVRRN

-861 RNIFLSPYNGKTFL
+861 RNVFLSPYNGKTFL

-904 DPDLFEI
+904 DPDMFEI
-911 IQESEGEVSPDS
+911 IQESEGEVSPES
-923 TLSYYR
+923 TLAYYR

-944 KNGMVKVDEIKRDAQ
+944 KNGMVKVDEVKRDTQ

-991 RTLVSEFIS
+991 RTLISEFVS
-1000 DNVDDMSKSYVEI
+1000 DDVDDMSKSYVEI
-1013 DDLIKNPELLKDS
+1013 DDLIKNPELLKAS

-1070 YFVNVKAAKDILI
+1070 YFVNVKAAKNILI
-1083 NPKPDWQDKK
+1083 NPNPDWQNKK
-1093 EFKASELVK
+1093 EFKVTELVK
-1102 ADYMIGKLAGLKVVK
+1102 ADYMLGKLAGLKIVK
-1117 GNSTYYDPQINTIV
+1117 GNSTYYDPQTNTIV
-1131 LEQADNDTMTYLFLH
+1131 LEQADNDTMTYLFFH

-1161 LFETWLDSLKV
+1161 LSATWLDSLKV

-1215 TQAYGLEGDEIND
+1215 TQAYGLEADEMND

-1234 YVNNGYVN
+1234 YVNNGTVN
-1242 LVLPWGTHYKLNDA
+1242 LVLPWGTHYKLND
-1256 TNTVAEVF
+1256 
-1264 TGGPVYTG
+1264 
-1272 QKQTTEKKFEP
+1272 
-1283 KVEPKVEPKK
+1283 
-1293 TKKTVEQST
+1293 
-1302 EQIIKEEVE
+1302 
-1311 KRKSINEITTAIA
+1311 
-1324 KLKPETQT
+1324 
-1332 NYSDFHQSME
+1332 
-1342 DMKSDDT
+1342 
-1349 KSEEVQWEDV
+1349 
-1359 EANNVTARNV
+1359 VT
-1369 SKVLN
+1369 
-1374 HLFEKTTAK
+1374 
-1383 DFVNGNF
+1383 
-1390 ACMVLTNGDIYK
+1390 
-1402 MPVKLKIGTDIAH
+1402 
-1415 EIYKLVYSKIFKT
+1415 
-1428 GRKASKEELMALA
+1428 
-1441 TNLVDADKKLYYVNA
+1441 
-1456 IIYDGQSSSQ
+1456 GQSSIV
-1466 GNRFL
+1466 
-1471 TVSVPFA
+1471 T
-1478 SSKSQLKSVFKLLD
+1478 
-1492 LQQANKNAYI
+1492 
-1502 NVYSAATGT
+1502 
-1511 ITGDISLEE
+1511 
-1520 AKKEIRDTTESLESY
+1520 
-1535 EEMFRQGHKNVND
+1535 ND
-1548 SPMSQTENSYNS
+1548 SKFES
-1560 INEAK
+1560 I
-1565 RVKNSNADF
+1565 VK
-1574 EKILRNNTDD
+1574 NNTDD
-1584 YDITQFSKRPRSVF
+1584 YSIEQFTKRPKSVF
-1598 ILPDGSLRAVQKDQH
+1598 VMPDGSLRAVQKGQH
-1613 HIHTMERII
+1613 HIDSMERII
-1622 ANGYEQQDA
+1622 ANGYNESDA
-1631 QKYFKSLPQVTV
+1631 SDYFKSLTQVSV
-1643 QRDSEGL
+1643 QRDSDGTF
-1650 LVAIRMPL
+1650 VSVRIPL
-1658 AMDRPTIN
+1658 KMDKATISS
-1666 TLLTIMDMFYDK
+1666 LLTIMDILYDK
-1678 NIEFSLGPTF
+1678 RIEFDLGSTY
-1688 GYDVDPSEVVVFSDE
+1688 GYDVDPSEIVVFSDE
-1703 YDNPDEMIDGYIE
+1703 YDNGDDLLDAYIN
-1716 EYRNQNIL
+1716 EYRNKNIL

-1734 NEEADE
+1734 NKEADE

-1749 NKPIQLDPRIQDLVK
+1749 NKPIQLDPRVQELVK

-1795 EYIRTADTMND
+1795 EYIRTAETMND
-1806 YTFDLINKHFFKNT
+1806 YTFNLINKYFFKNT

-1863 FMDILENLEKRPEWK
+1863 FVDILENLEKRPEWK

-1884 VQRFESYK
+1884 VERFESYK

-1971 AAFDEVLDDTP
+1971 TAFDEVLDDTP

-2097 DADGRLNPEYMKG
+2097 DADGRLNPEYMKS

-2127 DKAKEGAFKSAR
+2127 DKAKEGAFKSAK
-2139 AQRLSNDLEKAKRK
+2139 AQRLSNDLAKAKRK
-2153 IEQLEQRNQ
+2153 IEKLEQENQ
-2162 KLKEENKE
+2162 KLKDENKE
-2170 LKQYERT
+2170 LKQYEKT

-2223 VDNIKISM
+2223 VDNIKINM
-2231 TKFFEKVGNKL
+2231 TKFFEKAGNKL

-2287 QAEREGLW
+2287 EGEREGLW
-2295 TLSESQVRDINNTLD
+2295 TLSESQTRDINNTLD

-2357 QAMSMS
+2357 QAMSMP
-2363 GKTKEQLDRK
+2363 GKSKEQLDRK

-2398 AFDKLVKLQRLFML
+2398 VFDKLVKLQRLFML

-2422 VSNTAIIPA
+2422 VSNTVIIPA

-2445 LFKHKKDVLTEHHQW
+2445 LFKHKKNVLTEHKQW

-2472 DYVDNLFDWVVY
+2472 DYVDNLFDWIVY

-2494 YEAISDGLNKY
+2494 YQAISDGLNKY

-2510 KRLTGVNAI
+2510 KSLTGVDAI

-2527 ASDIFNNNGFTSRSN
+2527 ASDIFNNNGFTSRSS
-2542 RKALQ
+2542 RKALK

-2573 TKYYMKRMLQESQK
+2573 TKYYMKRMLHESQK
-2587 EINPTMLATQ
+2587 DINPTMLDTQ
-2597 DYPNKRISEIL
+2597 DYPNKKISEIF

-2625 FNKVEQWIREKSGAP
+2625 FNKIEQWIREKSGAP

-2671 KGIIQYA
+2671 KGIIQYV

-2732 AGIDDED
+2732 AGIDEED

-2779 AWDKI
+2779 AWDKV
-2784 SGSFTSTLTQL
+2784 SSSFTSTLTQL

-2840 LYTHQVKYDSGILGA
+2840 LYTHQVKYDKGILGA

-2862 LVPGLSYALPKKVDI
+2862 LVPGLAHALPKKVDV

-2967 LDEKTDEYV
+2967 LDEETDKYV

>member
-14 YEGLHAAYRGSPLYE
+14 YEGLHSAYRGSPLYE

-48 MITILRQQE
+48 MITVLREQD
-57 KLGGVDKFK
+57 KLGGIENFK
-66 QNYNTDFLD
+66 NNYETDFLD

-98 ENYIDEAT
+98 EQYYDDV
-106 GEVKERELEMTEYD
+106 GQLQERELEMTEYD

-193 GEGFEGVDEAF
+193 GENIDEAF
-204 QSAWKDDVTLGL
+204 QSAWRDDVSIEL
-216 RQQLED
+216 RQQLEN
-222 WERKYTLV
+222 WERKYTLL

-252 QFAPTMMLNL
+252 QFAPTMMLNF
-262 ASGFVG
+262 ASGFIG

-288 NKAANLMYWAGL
+288 NKAANLMYWTGL

-357 LTGSV
+357 LSGSV
-362 AGTTATRIGLD
+362 AGTAASRIGLD

-428 AISIVTGKRVSKNEV
+428 AVSIVTGKRISKNEV

-460 VAKFNMFESYN
+460 IAKFNAFESYN
-471 IRANADGFTS
+471 IRANAEGFTS

-492 TKAQRNSL
+492 TKEQRNSL

-546 EKRTDIVKKLKQ
+546 EKRTDIIKKLKQ
-558 QYQDMSSD
+558 QYQDMSTD

-616 VVQGIFD
+616 IVQDIFD
-623 KDSTV
+623 KDESV
-628 ERVVLTNDGVTPIQ
+628 QRVVITNDGITPIQ
-642 VNNVVFVPSNYLELG
+642 VNNIVFVPSNYLELG

-668 EQDLVQKTISGEQ
+668 EQDLVQKTISGKQ
-681 YAELLPIILSTYRSV
+681 YADLLPVILSTYRSV

-701 ATMEQAIFEL
+701 ATIEQAIFEL
-711 YFNPQFFEIMLNTA
+711 YFNPQFFEIMLNSA
-725 NQETFQFL
+725 NQEMYQFL
-733 SKLNDLAAKATR
+733 SKLNELATKATR
-745 KTVKDEIFVQRLDE
+745 KSVKDDIFIQRMKEVQ
-759 VMVELNKI
+759 VELSKI
-767 LVVYLVNQ
+767 LVNYLVNQ

-785 LNKKQ
+785 LTKNQ
-790 KDWIHNKRY
+790 KDWIYNKRY
-799 SKDLANRIIKGNKV
+799 SKDLANRVIKNNKV
-813 TNEEWDVVKHRI
+813 TDEEW
-825 NAMPVTQDIKDV
+825 NAIKNRVNSMPVTQDVKDV
-837 IWNNLQSKTESVRRN
+837 IWTNLHSKTESVRKN

-861 RNIFLSPYNGKTFL
+861 RNVFLSPYDGKTYL
-875 PNNSIANNTW
+875 ANNSVANNTW

-890 ASGLTIDTLLVPVT
+890 ASGLTVNTLLVPIT

-911 IQESEGEVSPDS
+911 VQESEGEVSPES

-929 KTFERY
+929 KTFERF

-944 KNGMVKVDEIKRDAQ
+944 KNGMVKVDELKRDNQ

-965 NKEKQSIYSERS
+965 DKEHNDIYSEKS
-977 ERNRTIV
+977 KRNRTIV
-984 ERSRNAN
+984 ERSKSAN
-991 RTLVSEFIS
+991 RTLMNNFIS
-1000 DNVDDMSKSYVEI
+1000 NDVDDMSKSYIEI
-1013 DDLIKNPELLKDS
+1013 DDLIKNPSLLKES

-1043 AFLYLRNETLRKTK
+1043 VFLYLRNETLRKTK

-1083 NPKPDWQDKK
+1083 NQNPEWNK
-1093 EFKASELVK
+1093 ENPPSISELVRQ
-1102 ADYMIGKLAGLKVVK
+1102 DMLLGSLAGIKILY
-1117 GNSTYYDPQINTIV
+1117 GRSTYYDPETNTIMID
-1131 LEQADNDTMTYLFLH
+1131 ESADNDVKTYLFLH
-1146 EFQHAIQDNENLNRG
+1146 EFQHAIQQNQKLNEG
-1161 LFETWLDSLKV
+1161 LSENWLDFIKV

-1186 RPELFN
+1186 RPELFT
-1192 DVKKGSK
+1192 DVKRNSK

-1204 VQDSIYNMTGE
+1204 VQSSIYNMTGE
-1215 TQAYGLEGDEIND
+1215 TQAYGLEGSEVND
-1228 YYPVLS
+1228 FYPVLS
-1234 YVNNGYVN
+1234 YVQNGYVN
-1242 LVLPWGTHYKLNDA
+1242 LVMPWGTRYKLNDA
-1256 TNTVAEVF
+1256 T
-1264 TGGPVYTG
+1264 G
-1272 QKQTTEKKFEP
+1272 Q
-1283 KVEPKVEPKK
+1283 
-1293 TKKTVEQST
+1293 
-1302 EQIIKEEVE
+1302 
-1311 KRKSINEITTAIA
+1311 
-1324 KLKPETQT
+1324 
-1332 NYSDFHQSME
+1332 
-1342 DMKSDDT
+1342 
-1349 KSEEVQWEDV
+1349 
-1359 EANNVTARNV
+1359 
-1369 SKVLN
+1369 
-1374 HLFEKTTAK
+1374 
-1383 DFVNGNF
+1383 
-1390 ACMVLTNGDIYK
+1390 
-1402 MPVKLKIGTDIAH
+1402 
-1415 EIYKLVYSKIFKT
+1415 
-1428 GRKASKEELMALA
+1428 
-1441 TNLVDADKKLYYVNA
+1441 
-1456 IIYDGQSSSQ
+1456 
-1466 GNRFL
+1466 
-1471 TVSVPFA
+1471 VSV
-1478 SSKSQLKSVFKLLD
+1478 VTTN
-1492 LQQANKNAYI
+1492 QQFDTIVKNNTNDY
-1502 NVYSAATGT
+1502 
-1511 ITGDISLEE
+1511 SLE
-1520 AKKEIRDTTESLESY
+1520 
-1535 EEMFRQGHKNVND
+1535 
-1548 SPMSQTENSYNS
+1548 
-1560 INEAK
+1560 
-1565 RVKNSNADF
+1565 
-1574 EKILRNNTDD
+1574 
-1584 YDITQFSKRPRSVF
+1584 QFTKQPRSVF
-1598 ILPDGSLRAVQKDQH
+1598 VMPDGSLRSLQKGQH
-1613 HIHTMERII
+1613 HIDTMERII
-1622 ANGYEQQDA
+1622 ANGYNETDA
-1631 QKYFKSLPQVTV
+1631 SDYFKSLPQISV
-1643 QRDSEGL
+1643 QRDSDGMF
-1650 LVAIRMPL
+1650 VSIRIPL
-1658 AMDRPTIN
+1658 KMDKAA
-1666 TLLTIMDMFYDK
+1666 LTSVLAIMDYFYSR
-1678 NIEFSLGPTF
+1678 NIEFDLGATY
-1688 GYDVDPSEVVVFSDE
+1688 GYDVDPSEVVVFSED
-1703 YDNPDEMIDGYIE
+1703 YDNSDEMLDGYID
-1716 EYRNQNIL
+1716 EYRNSKLL
-1724 RNSHKKRYVS
+1724 RKSHAKRYVS
-1734 NEEADE
+1734 NKEADE

-1749 NKPIQLDPRIQDLVK
+1749 NKPIQLDPRVQELVK
-1764 ETTGHEQEVSR
+1764 ETTGHDQEVSR

-1795 EYIRTADTMND
+1795 EYIRTTETMND
-1806 YTFDLINKHFFKNT
+1806 YTFNLINKHFFKNT

-1884 VQRFESYK
+1884 VERFESYK

-1917 SAGHIAAIAKWLAV
+1917 FAGHIAAIAKWLAI
-1931 TEYTAETKYKTAGQV
+1931 TEYTAKTKYKTAGQV
-1946 KKVSTEKSI
+1946 KKVSTEKQI

-1982 EIQMIEAVI
+1982 EVQMIEAVI
-1991 NERNRRFFESED
+1991 NERNRKFFESED

-2064 VKAHIRYLV
+2064 VKAHIKYLV

-2087 RFRKQYPEVF
+2087 RFRKQYPEIF

-2127 DKAKEGAFKSAR
+2127 DKVKEGAFTSAR
-2139 AQRLSNDLEKAKRK
+2139 AQRLSDELEKAKRK
-2153 IEQLEQRNQ
+2153 IEKLERQNQ
-2162 KLKEENKE
+2162 KLKDENKE
-2170 LKQYERT
+2170 LKQYEKT

-2187 FTINSDIPMPAV
+2187 FTINSDIPMPSV
-2199 VQETMETSFDEFSKS
+2199 VQETMEISFDEFSKS

-2231 TKFFEKVGNKL
+2231 QKFFEKTGNKL
-2242 SMMSQQD
+2242 SLMTQQD
-2249 VDDVINFYAHS
+2249 VDETIEFYAHS
-2260 VVIAEKFDTNSM
+2260 TVIAEKFDTNSM
-2272 RKYDA
+2272 RKYEA

-2287 QAEREGLW
+2287 EGEREGLW
-2295 TLSESQVRDINNTLD
+2295 TLSESQKRDINNTLD

-2316 ATVLSMWKQALKLAD
+2316 ATTLSIWKQALKLAD
-2331 PNRCIINSIKRS
+2331 PSKCIINSIKRS
-2343 TDVEFSTHAIESLS
+2343 TDVEFSVHAVESLS
-2357 QAMSMS
+2357 QAMSMP
-2363 GKTKEQLDRK
+2363 GKNKEQLEKK

-2422 VSNTAIIPA
+2422 VSNEVVPLA
-2431 NRGGAFIGTIITEK
+2431 NKGGATIGTIITEK
-2445 LFKHKKDVLTEHHQW
+2445 LFKHKKDILTKRKQW
-2460 RIAGTKP
+2460 KISGTKVSELANTYT
-2467 DQIFS
+2467 DRLL
-2472 DYVDNLFDWVVY
+2472 DRVVY
-2484 KDDKGKDVTF
+2484 KDNNGKDVTF
-2494 YEAISDGLNKY
+2494 YQAISDGLNKY
-2505 NPKKL
+2505 NPRKL
-2510 KRLTGVNAI
+2510 KSLKGVDLI
-2519 TDMIAKRV
+2519 TDMIAKRI

-2573 TKYYMKRMLQESQK
+2573 TKYYMKRMLTES
-2587 EINPTMLATQ
+2587 EADINLTTLSTQ
-2597 DYPNKRISEIL
+2597 DYPDKRVSEIL

-2613 MATWDY
+2613 MAAWDY

-2625 FNKVEQWIREKSGAP
+2625 FNKIEQWIREKSGAP

-2655 WNWFIAG
+2655 WNWFVAG

-2678 KLEDMIQK
+2678 KLEDMIDK
-2686 MDKARVKG
+2686 MDNARAKG
-2694 EDIASSR
+2694 DDVPNSR

-2713 GLIGTIGLAIG
+2713 GIIGTIGLAIG
-2724 LILAFTGT
+2724 LTLALTGA

-2774 DGEGT
+2774 DKDGT
-2779 AWDKI
+2779 AWDNMFK
-2784 SGSFTSTLTQL
+2784 SFTSTLTQL

-2811 DGVGEVLLDRFESSI
+2811 DGIGEVIVDRVESTV
-2826 GTFIPNAIKTFNSM
+2826 GTFIPNAVKTFNSM
-2840 LYTHQVKYDSGILGA
+2840 LYVHQVKYDKGILGA

-2862 LVPGLSYALPKKVDI
+2862 LIPGLAYAIPKKVDI
-2877 YDGQVK
+2877 YDGQTK
-2883 PKYNVNWLINFI
+2883 PKYNVNWLVNFI
-2895 NRLGP
+2895 NRLTP

-2906 KVTDMEKLAMSLGV
+2906 NVSDMEKLAISLGV
-2920 NKDMLTGNY
+2920 NKNMLTGNY
-2929 DDIGQLSAADV
+2929 EDIGQLSASDV

-2967 LDEKTDEYV
+2967 LDEETNEYV
-2976 EITFNKMTDKQKKSV
+2976 EITFNKMTDKQKKNV

-3008 TSKGGKFY
+3008 TSNGGKFY

-3023 EYRKLGLNNVYV
+3023 EYKKLGLNNVYI